1 MDQRRKVGRSQMAAY
16 YLTAGI
22 SGLALGLTMSYLMVY
37 LHDGRGISLVVAG
50 LALSGGGLSGFIFSA
65 MAGTFIDRIGPLRS
79 LQTGM
84 VLQGLSAVAVA
95 LVRTVP
101 EAFLAVAFAGM
112 GPALFWPSQ
121 ASMVAALVSGENRS
135 RSFATQFMIVNAGVG
150 IGEMVSGS
158 VIHLYS
164 VQSYVYVYVAEAL
177 ILFIAPLLLG
187 FSFRNVR
194 VQIHNPT
201 DEADVSGPVDMPLG
215 YRSVFANRSFRSF
228 MYVHVGFVFFGYS
241 QLEAAW
247 AAYATQYAGATPRVV
262 GLAFAANTGV
272 IVLAQL
278 YVGRLIDRF
287 RRSRALVLAALGWVV
302 TWLMAFFASF
312 AALRGFWS
320 DAILV
325 CSLGVFG
332 LAETVY
338 APVDTTL
345 VNDLAPSNLRGR
357 YNAVSSSGFAFASLF
372 AAPLAGILL
381 GSGISYAWVIPMV
394 VGSGGVALKAA
405 RLSGV
410 LPPEAE
416 APRTHPI

>member
-1 MDQRRKVGRSQMAAY
+1 MDQRSKVSRSQMAIY

-65 MAGTFIDRIGPLRS
+65 MAGTFIDRIGSLRS
-79 LQTGM
+79 LQLGM

-95 LVRTVP
+95 LVHSVP

-121 ASMVAALVSGENRS
+121 GSLVAALVSGENRS
-135 RSFATQFMIVNAGVG
+135 KTFATQFMIVNAGVG
-150 IGEMVSGS
+150 IGEMASGS

-164 VQSYVYVYVAEAL
+164 VQSYVSVYVAEAS
-177 ILFIAPLLLG
+177 IFFVAPLLLG

-194 VQIHNPT
+194 VQLHNST
-201 DEADVSGPVDMPLG
+201 DKEDVSGRGVVPRG

-228 MYVHVGFVFFGYS
+228 IYVHVGFMFFGYA
-241 QLEAAW
+241 QLGSAW

-262 GLAFAANTGV
+262 GLAFAINTGV

-278 YVGRLIDRF
+278 YIGRLIDRF
-287 RRSRALVLAALGWVV
+287 RRSRALVLAALGWGI
-302 TWLMAFFASF
+302 TWIMAFFASF

-338 APVDTTL
+338 SPVTSTL

-381 GSGISYAWVIPMV
+381 GSGTSYAWVIPMV
-394 VGSGGVALKAA
+394 VGSGGVALRAA
-405 RLSGV
+405 RLSRV
-410 LPPEAE
+410 LPPKAE
-416 APRTHPI
+416 APRTHRI